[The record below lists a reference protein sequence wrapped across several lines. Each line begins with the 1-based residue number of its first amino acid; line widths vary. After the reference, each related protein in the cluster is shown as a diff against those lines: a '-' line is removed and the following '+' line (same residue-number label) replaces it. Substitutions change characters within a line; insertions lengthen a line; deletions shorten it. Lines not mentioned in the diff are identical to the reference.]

1 MKFLITVLLAGMTL
15 FTQDAMAQDTVPVP
29 KPLPA
34 SASKEQKEA
43 VRRYNSVSARATA
56 NFASANSIEAS
67 LHQWG
72 VTLHPQ
78 LISLRIR
85 IQASLK
91 EAQSD
96 LDHGDISEANAA
108 MDRAMGFLDQ
118 FAQRLGG
125 D

>member
-1 MKFLITVLLAGMTL
+1 MKFLITALLAGMTL
-15 FTQDAMAQDTVPVP
+15 VAQDAVPVP

-34 SASKEQKEA
+34 SATKEHKIAE
-43 VRRYNSVSARATA
+43 RRFNSVSARATA
-56 NFASANSIEAS
+56 NFASADSIEAS
-67 LHQWG
+67 LQQYG

-85 IQASLK
+85 IEASLK
-91 EAQSD
+91 EAQSA
-96 LDHGDISEANAA
+96 LDHGQITAANEA
-108 MDRAMGFLDQ
+108 MDRAMGFLDR

>member
-1 MKFLITVLLAGMTL
+1 MKFLITAVLASMTM
-15 FTQDAMAQDTVPVP
+15 MAQDTVPVP

-34 SASKEQKEA
+34 STSKEQKEA

-56 NFASANSIEAS
+56 NFASADSIEAN
-67 LHQWG
+67 LRQWG
-72 VTLHPQ
+72 VALHPQ

-96 LDHGDISEANAA
+96 LDHGEITEANAA